1 MNGRKRNVNVS
12 VNGRNRN
19 VNITEN
25 DKRLKVMLCNER
37 LRGHEIELARIRVED
52 NVLNRPGQTERN
64 IGSMGSVPK
73 LPSFDEKM
81 DDLDAYLYRF
91 EGYATM
97 QGWPKGRWA
106 SNMSALLKGNGL
118 QGFHRMLLDDSGDY
132 ELLKIALL
140 NRYRLT
146 DADFRNKFRQAKPQD
161 CQSFSQFG
169 IRITGYLDRWI
180 ELSETSLFYE
190 GIRDLLI
197 REQTLEWDLQNYEC
211 SLRRELRDHS
221 RKCVILQSNT

>member
-1 MNGRKRNVNVS
+1 M
-12 VNGRNRN
+12 
-19 VNITEN
+19 
-25 DKRLKVMLCNER
+25 
-37 LRGHEIELARIRVED
+37 
-52 NVLNRPGQTERN
+52 LNRSGKAERN

-73 LPSFDEKM
+73 LPCFDEKM

-97 QGWPKGRWA
+97 QGWPKERWA
-106 SNMSALLKGNGL
+106 SNLSALLKGNAL
-118 QGFHRMLLDDSGDY
+118 QVFHRMSLDDSGDY

-146 DADFRNKFRQAKPQD
+146 DADFRNTFRQAKPQD
-161 CQSFSQFG
+161 GESFSQFG

-180 ELSETSLFYE
+180 ELSETSLSYE

-197 REQTLEWDLQNYEC
+197 REQTL
-211 SLRRELRDHS
+211 RVGTAELRVFIEERTPGSFKEMCNIAEQYLKAHGKS
-221 RKCVILQSNT
+221 FRHW